1 MSHFW
6 SCGHEL
12 PKKIPNSSTD
22 FNSYNLGVHFFS
34 YSTPKPKQCTT
45 NCKAS
50 HFAGHFMKKGGS
62 FQVKTLNHRLLGK
75 YHLNEN
81 TKNDRILVIFHWYF
95 GSFRLKLHFPP
106 EGAFQHP
113 WSGRDPGSAN
123 SPGRT
128 PVAKSAHFESENMG
142 KDHVEKKTHIY
153 HIYIYFFFSDGPIDP
168 PSFDPPVFQY
178 FFNPSCLNLH

>member
-50 HFAGHFMKKGGS
+50 HFAGHFMKMGGS

-75 YHLNEN
+75 YHLNGN
-81 TKNDRILVIFHWYF
+81 TKNDRILVFCIGILDLFDSNFTSH
-95 GSFRLKLHFPP
+95 LKEPSYIHGAGGTP
-106 EGAFQHP
+106 EAQTAQEELL
-113 WSGRDPGSAN
+113 WQ
-123 SPGRT
+123 
-128 PVAKSAHFESENMG
+128 KAHILNRKTWEKN
-142 KDHVEKKTHIY
+142 HVEKKHTYI
-153 HIYIYFFFSDGPIDP
+153 IYIYIFFFFPMDR
-168 PSFDPPVFQY
+168 
-178 FFNPSCLNLH
+178 